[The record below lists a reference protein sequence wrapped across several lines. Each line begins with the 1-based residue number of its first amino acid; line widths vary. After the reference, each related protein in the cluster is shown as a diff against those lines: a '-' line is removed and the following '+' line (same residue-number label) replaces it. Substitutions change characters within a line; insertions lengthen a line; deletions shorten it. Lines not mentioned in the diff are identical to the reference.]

1 MPLLL
6 AVDPTPGAPGELRWR
21 LSPSGEAELLS
32 LQVEETKEPA
42 VAVLRGKDAAQ
53 AAVFF
58 GFSSGLFLGE
68 RELLLGGEGV
78 VAFASEAGALG
89 PTFEASWPAFVQENG
104 ERVALVGKEA
114 LLVLDRRGKVLAR
127 GELPTSPWVGVVHLL
142 GGGGAL
148 LSPWSDESG
157 PSVLLSAEGKRLRA
171 FSVVV
176 ALAVS
181 EDGGAFAVVEPGD
194 TGRTVTAFASATGA
208 TLASLRLPGTT
219 MAPPPRVALSPSGD
233 RLVVAFGADL
243 HVVDLRTKR
252 ARKVAGFPA
261 RGGLELREVRVTSG
275 NEACLWHTDATG
287 RSGSC
292 EATHLVDLATGTR
305 RALGARE
312 ACVVVGERAV
322 RVKLPAPGKSPIPSS
337 YFGPGGVCSLEV
349 SGDLRTAARLEGAG
363 GREGVEAV
371 VIDLA
376 SGKPRTKVALPTPE
390 GWNVTAT
397 IALSP
402 GGERLAM
409 WVNGGLQLLDG
420 ASGKLIAE
428 AKSPEPPRL
437 LGKAGGVR
445 GLFSGA
451 PIFDLDGRPL
461 PAWPPAGARPA
472 RMPFAPPPRAR

>member
-1 MPLLL
+1 VLL
-6 AVDPTPGAPGELRWR
+6 APWGD
-21 LSPSGEAELLS
+21 EA
-32 LQVEETKEPA
+32 
-42 VAVLRGKDAAQ
+42 
-53 AAVFF
+53 
-58 GFSSGLFLGE
+58 
-68 RELLLGGEGV
+68 
-78 VAFASEAGALG
+78 
-89 PTFEASWPAFVQENG
+89 
-104 ERVALVGKEA
+104 
-114 LLVLDRRGKVLAR
+114 
-127 GELPTSPWVGVVHLL
+127 
-142 GGGGAL
+142 
-148 LSPWSDESG
+148 G
-157 PSVLLSAEGKRLRA
+157 PSVLLSAEGKRLKA
-171 FSVVV
+171 FSEVIG
-176 ALAVS
+176 LAVAGG
-181 EDGGAFAVVEPGD
+181 GGAFAVVEAGD

-208 TLASLRLPGTT
+208 TLASLRLAGTT

-233 RLVVAFGADL
+233 RLVVAQGNDL
-243 HVVDLRTKR
+243 QVLDLKTGR

-275 NEACLWHTDATG
+275 GEACLWHTDATR

-292 EATHLVDLATGTR
+292 EATHLVDLATGAR

-337 YFGPGGVCSLEV
+337 YFGPGGICSLEV
-349 SGDLRTAARLEGAG
+349 SGDLRTAARLEGTG

-376 SGKPRTKVALPTPE
+376 SGKPRTKIALPTPE
-390 GWNVTAT
+390 GWNATAT

-409 WVNGGLQLLDG
+409 WVNGGLRLLDG

-428 AKSPEPPRL
+428 AKSDEPPLL

-451 PIFDLDGRPL
+451 PIFDLDGRPMATW
-461 PAWPPAGARPA
+461 PAAGVRPA
-472 RMPFAPPPRAR
+472 REPFAPPPRAR